1 MRAVRQRLPEETSVY
16 LWRAV
21 VLLLLLIAWEV
32 VARSGAVSPH
42 FLSAPSAIAARAVA
56 MRRDLLRHTAITLQ
70 EVVAGFSIAATWG
83 VLGGFLLALNRR
95 VERVF
100 EPFLAAFYAV
110 PIIAMAPLLILMF
123 GLGTPSK
130 VATAAIYSGFPI
142 IVNVVTGVRNV
153 DSVLIKAVRSLGATR
168 RQIFTKVILPA
179 SLPYMMAGLRLG
191 FNLALIAVIVSQML
205 AAYAGLGW
213 LVSYAAGTFRTDD
226 LFVGLV
232 LLGALGMVANELL
245 RRLEHRFMRWH
256 YERVH

>member
-1 MRAVRQRLPEETSVY
+1 ML
-16 LWRAV
+16 
-21 VLLLLLIAWEV
+21 
-32 VARSGAVSPH
+32 ARSGAVSPH
-42 FLSAPSAIAARAVA
+42 FLSAPSAIALRLVA
-56 MRRDLLRHTAITLQ
+56 MRVDVLRHTTITLQ
-70 EVVAGFSIAATWG
+70 EVLAGFAIAAAWG
-83 VLGGFLLALNRR
+83 VLGGFLLALNQR

-153 DSVLIKAVRSLGATR
+153 DAVLIKAVRSLGATR

-179 SLPYMMAGLRLG
+179 SLPYVMAGLRLG
-191 FNLALIAVIVSQML
+191 FNLSLIAVIVSQML

-213 LVSYAAGTFRTDD
+213 LVSYAAGTFRTAD

-232 LLGALGMVANELL
+232 LLGALGMIANELL
-245 RRLEHRFMRWH
+245 RRFEHRFMRWH